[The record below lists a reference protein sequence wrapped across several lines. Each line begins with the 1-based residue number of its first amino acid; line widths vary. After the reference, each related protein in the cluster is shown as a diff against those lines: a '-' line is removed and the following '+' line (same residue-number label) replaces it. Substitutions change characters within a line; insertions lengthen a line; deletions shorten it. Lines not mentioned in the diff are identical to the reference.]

1 MQEILAIM
9 SLIFLL
15 GAAKKTEPRW
25 IQLTLTGGAPK
36 GAVDWLKPNTKIEPS
51 MIRVGSAQDFENDG
65 FKIPDFL
72 SEKMEQTVIIVI
84 EGNDPQRRPLLIH
97 QMTAIV
103 PTLIWMK
110 SITFSEDF
118 SHKTIETIHT
128 DEPWELNYRRGSKK
142 FDPYT
147 MSAQDLSDGPGGAV

>member
-36 GAVDWLKPNTKIEPS
+36 GAVDWLKPNTKIEPAT
-51 MIRVGSAQDFENDG
+51 IRVGTAQDFQNDG
-65 FKIPDFL
+65 FHIPDFL
-72 SEKMEQTVIIVI
+72 AEKMGQVVVLIVDR
-84 EGNDPQRRPLLIH
+84 EDMARRPLLIH

-110 SITFSEDF
+110 SVAYTEDLT
-118 SHKTIETIHT
+118 HKTIETIHT
-128 DEPWELNYRRGSKK
+128 DEQWELNYRRGSKK

-147 MSAQDLSDGPGGAV
+147 LAAQDLSDGPGGAV